1 MHSSHH
7 LWILWVL
14 SNKDQYE
21 SDKKVLLI
29 SALCVGYISWVFMKI
44 FMALFSIAIPFVT
57 LFIAVL
63 EKINAKRF
71 FLNDGKILFSILSN
85 VICEMS
91 TLPIS
96 RKYEKSIGITQPLGW
111 KTLKSLIRL
120 LPTIMPLITQ
130 VLLKFKTFYSPN
142 YILTIVN
149 LS

>member
-1 MHSSHH
+1 
-7 LWILWVL
+7 
-14 SNKDQYE
+14 
-21 SDKKVLLI
+21 
-29 SALCVGYISWVFMKI
+29 MKI